1 MKTEKQR
8 SLSVKMN
15 VFIIVVILL
24 ISGGLVTI
32 AYQVYRQKINSIYFR
47 EAEVAALDA
56 KKRILPGYVDY
67 FWDHINTDEFRN
79 IRKEAIAANDESLIR
94 NWMDSVPSMVLTVMD
109 LDGRPMSRETYEA
122 EGYRWLSLYDDYMMM
137 IGKLTD
143 CLELFDI
150 SAVYIQ
156 SDEGETSYNL
166 VRPGEN
172 LFYVGSIE
180 DPIEA
185 FSDYGENESIP
196 ATIYHS
202 PIGWLCSITLE
213 LDDAEEGKI
222 VGTVGVDID
231 VELVVHERR
240 LFLVHSAVYVVGLT
254 VAAIFIS
261 MFLMKRFI
269 LHPLEQLSKGAAE
282 FAIDNEGLTMDDVLR
297 LPIDSKDEIGDLYRQ
312 IQAMQS
318 RIVHMTQI
326 TAERERV
333 KTELNMAERIQRD
346 MLPAVFPAFPE
357 HPEFDLYASMT
368 PAREVG
374 GDFYDFFLIDDTHLA
389 ILIADVSGKGVPAA
403 LFMMAS
409 MIIIRSRS
417 IRGGTPAEILTDV
430 NTAIC
435 KSSKSKMFVTV
446 WMGILDLTDGR
457 LVCSNAGHEYP
468 FIRSAGREFRLLRD
482 KHGLVLG
489 GMENTVYQDY
499 ELKLEP
505 GDAVFTYTDGV
516 PEANNTAAELYGLN
530 RLGQVLNRDPK
541 SAPQGILERVKAD
554 VDRFAEGTDQFDDL
568 TMLCIEYKGS
578 VADMPNE

>member
-15 VFIIVVILL
+15 IFIIAVILL
-24 ISGGLVTI
+24 VSGGLVTI

-67 FWDHINTDEFRN
+67 FWDHINTDEFRS
-79 IRKEAIAANDESLIR
+79 IRKKAITENDESLIR

-109 LDGRPMSRETYEA
+109 LDGKPMSRETYEA

-137 IGKLTD
+137 IGKLAD

-261 MFLMKRFI
+261 MFLMKRFV
-269 LHPLEQLSKGAAE
+269 LHPLEQLSKGTAE

-333 KTELNMAERIQRD
+333 KIELNMAEKIQRD
-346 MLPAVFPAFPE
+346 MLPAEFPAFPN

-389 ILIADVSGKGVPAA
+389 VLIADVSDKGVPAA

-409 MIIIRSRS
+409 MIVIRSRS

-430 NTAIC
+430 NTVIC

-457 LVCSNAGHEYP
+457 LVCTNAGHEYP
-468 FIRSAGREFRLLRD
+468 FIRSAGGGFRLLRD
-482 KHGLVLG
+482 KHGLVVG
-489 GMENTVYQDY
+489 GLENTVYQDY

-505 GDAVFTYTDGV
+505 GEAVFTYTDGV

-530 RLGQVLNRDPK
+530 RLEQVLNRDSK
-541 SAPQGILERVKAD
+541 SAPQEILERVKAD
-554 VDRFAEGTDQFDDL
+554 VDRFAEGTNQFDDL
-568 TMLCIEYKGS
+568 TMLCIEYKGRA
-578 VADMPNE
+578 ADMPNE